1 MRALLVDD
9 DAEIRRSFTVALGRR
24 GHTVLA
30 AEDTATAL
38 RLAARAQFDVAIIDV
53 MLPDGDGFS
62 LCRDIRA
69 GWGTPTVMLTA
80 RDDEADV
87 LGGFEAGA
95 DDYITK
101 PVSVAVLEARLR
113 AVLRRDFVS
122 VSGGADEVLRVGEL
136 HLREHSFE
144 AAAASETLPLS
155 ATEFR
160 LLYELAVNRGHALS
174 RAHLIDA
181 VWGES
186 QPDTP
191 RVVDTAVQR
200 LRAKLDAARIADPHL
215 ETLRGI
221 GYRLR

>member
-1 MRALLVDD
+1 MRVMLVDD
-9 DAEIRRSFTVALGRR
+9 DAEIRRSFTAALGRR

-30 AEDTATAL
+30 AEDATTAL
-38 RLAARAQFDVAIIDV
+38 LLAERDEFDVAIIDV

-62 LCRDIRA
+62 LCRDIRT
-69 GWGTPTVMLTA
+69 GRGVPTVMLTA

-87 LGGFEAGA
+87 LGGFDAGA

-113 AVLRRDFVS
+113 AVLRRDS
-122 VSGGADEVLRVGEL
+122 ISAGADEVLRVGEL

-181 VWGES
+181 VWAES
-186 QPDTP
+186 PPDTL

-200 LRAKLDAARIADPHL
+200 LRAKLDAAHIADPHL